1 MSNELLWYL
10 SRATG
15 ITSIAL
21 LTAVLLLG
29 GVTSGRR
36 RPVGERATILMGLH
50 RWLSLGMVAFLGV
63 HITTAIAETYVSI
76 DWISALVPFTSAYS
90 TAWVGLGTLAF
101 DLVLAVVATSLLR
114 QRIPERLWRRVHW
127 GAYAMWPIALV
138 HGLMLA
144 TSAEPILT
152 AITIACGA
160 VGAAGIAWR
169 LSTGHADRDA
179 RRGALQGEWS

>member
-21 LTAVLLLG
+21 LTAVLVLG
-29 GVTSGRR
+29 VITSGRR
-36 RPVGERATILMGLH
+36 RPTGQRATVLMGLH
-50 RWLSLGMVAFLGV
+50 RWLSLGMLAFLV
-63 HITTAIAETYVSI
+63 THITTAIAETYVSI

-101 DLVLAVVATSLLR
+101 DLLLAVTATSVLR

-127 GAYAMWPIALV
+127 GAYAMWPLALV

-144 TSAEPILT
+144 TSAEPILA

-160 VGAAGIAWR
+160 IGAAALAWR
-169 LSTGHADRDA
+169 VSTRHADHDA
-179 RRGALQGEWS
+179 RLTALQGEWS

>member
-29 GVTSGRR
+29 VVTSGRR

-63 HITTAIAETYVSI
+63 HITTAIAETSSG
-76 DWISALVPFTSAYS
+76 DFRS
-90 TAWVGLGTLAF
+90 
-101 DLVLAVVATSLLR
+101 R
-114 QRIPERLWRRVHW
+114 KN
-127 GAYAMWPIALV
+127 
-138 HGLMLA
+138 
-144 TSAEPILT
+144 
-152 AITIACGA
+152 CG
-160 VGAAGIAWR
+160 
-169 LSTGHADRDA
+169 SC
-179 RRGALQGEWS
+179 RGKSRPL